1 MCVCGYIFVRVT
13 LCVWVPDVAW
23 RGFCEHYIVC
33 FFLSNTG
40 PWMDTFG
47 LGDAAKHIGTPQ
59 SIAIRNPDCTVAT
72 HLINL
77 VSGCGNELQVLK

>member
-1 MCVCGYIFVRVT
+1 MG
-13 LCVWVPDVAW
+13 
-23 RGFCEHYIVC
+23 
-33 FFLSNTG
+33 FLSHTG

-59 SIAIRNPDCTVAT
+59 SIAIRNPDCSVAT

-77 VSGCGNELQVLK
+77 VRATDVNHCMS

>member
-1 MCVCGYIFVRVT
+1 LHVKYCMWAPSACWGLKFI
-13 LCVWVPDVAW
+13 
-23 RGFCEHYIVC
+23 G
-33 FFLSNTG
+33 FLSHTG

-59 SIAIRNPDCTVAT
+59 SIAIRNPDCSVAT

-77 VSGCGNELQVLK
+77 VKIMNIDQCAFSEQIKMNQVAVE

>member
-1 MCVCGYIFVRVT
+1 MCN
-13 LCVWVPDVAW
+13 
-23 RGFCEHYIVC
+23 IVC
-33 FFLSNTG
+33 RRLILHGGGLYEHRIGFLSHTG

-59 SIAIRNPDCTVAT
+59 SIAIRNPDCSVAT

-77 VSGCGNELQVLK
+77 VRAVEMNCYMSEGE

>member
-1 MCVCGYIFVRVT
+1 
-13 LCVWVPDVAW
+13 
-23 RGFCEHYIVC
+23 
-33 FFLSNTG
+33 
-40 PWMDTFG
+40 MDTFG

-59 SIAIRNPDCTVAT
+59 SIAIRNPDCSVAT